1 MEGNHNNKL
10 FYIIACLFVA
20 VISFV
25 VGISL
30 TKNIHGENSVS
41 GKEVSRKEI
50 PGKEFLDES
59 GSNSFTEP
67 DNSSEEEFNF
77 SREYLDKLIAIQ
89 QEKLKTFNLMRA
101 EIKERIDKAVEE
113 NNRKYK
119 EQEERFKEQEKLFK
133 EQDKQIKEQEEKYY
147 EYRRL
152 LEEAIEEN
160 QKVLQEVRDV
170 ISGRK
175 ATESSVKYLVGLN
188 LTYNNKIKCSNCYGS
203 TSGNGVFV
211 KYEDECYILSN
222 YHVLMRDRLIPRYFF
237 SELTQEPKETKESKE
252 TKETKES
259 KEYYEIE
266 NLTFTDIYYQYHV
279 YDRTNGKNH
288 FKTLTFGQGLGDAF
302 DVAAINISCSD
313 SPSFLHIPN
322 DLDLNPLIINKKL
335 HGTTIIVN
343 PRERREE
350 IPYSYDCYLMSE
362 IQGRNERGQLYS
374 TYLSQFGSTDCR
386 GVPGF
391 SGTGL
396 FNVFGKLVGLHVGG
410 SSSSQE
416 SLIDQ
421 EYHFMKMF
429 LAVNNNT
436 LSDREIYSEFD
447 KHLQQSIIAEARNP
461 STNIVLSR
469 VIEKLFT
476 SQGNLTKTDLFQDE
490 PTMLA

>member
-1 MEGNHNNKL
+1 
-10 FYIIACLFVA
+10 
-20 VISFV
+20 
-25 VGISL
+25 
-30 TKNIHGENSVS
+30 
-41 GKEVSRKEI
+41 
-50 PGKEFLDES
+50 
-59 GSNSFTEP
+59 
-67 DNSSEEEFNF
+67 
-77 SREYLDKLIAIQ
+77 
-89 QEKLKTFNLMRA
+89 MRA

-113 NNRKYK
+113 NNRKY
-119 EQEERFKEQEKLFK
+119 
-133 EQDKQIKEQEEKYY
+133 KEQEEKYY

-188 LTYNNKIKCSNCYGS
+188 LTYNNKIKCSNCYES

-211 KYEDECYILSN
+211 EYEDECYILSN

-237 SELTQEPKETKESKE
+237 SELTKE